1 MTDDRRAR
9 RADVRLGLIAVA
21 LSVIALLWLI
31 PTFVRAPVAPR
42 PLAMAPWFLPGIAAA
57 LFGLA
62 GAALAASAGRRGK
75 ASGAKPPSGNGPD
88 AVPTPSVTT
97 LQHRGLA
104 TVLAALLAWLLLMPL
119 LGALVT
125 ATVVTLALLLRDPS
139 VSRTVALAVGLVL
152 PPLAW
157 LAFTR
162 LAGTPLPSGGGPLPG
177 I

>member
-9 RADVRLGLIAVA
+9 KADVRLGLIAVA

-62 GAALAASAGRRGK
+62 GAALAVSAGRRGK
-75 ASGAKPPSGNGPD
+75 APGAKPPDGDGPD
-88 AVPTPSVTT
+88 AVPSVTT